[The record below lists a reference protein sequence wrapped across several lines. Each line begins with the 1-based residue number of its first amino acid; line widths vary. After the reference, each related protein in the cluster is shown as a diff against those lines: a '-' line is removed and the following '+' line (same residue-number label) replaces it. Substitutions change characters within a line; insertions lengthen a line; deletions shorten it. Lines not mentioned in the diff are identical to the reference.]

1 MWAARG
7 LLARGAGACGGL
19 SGLDRGPH
27 GAGLCHPG
35 RVFAGIASCP
45 AQLGP
50 GLVCK
55 ALWPRAISAQFRPI
69 LHLTA
74 PWPRRQA
81 GSTVYSRAVMGRPFC
96 RPCVPIPAMSRA
108 TCWVWFCAVLRWR
121 RLAPWKSCIGLA
133 LRPISA
139 RPWPWN
145 TALPIAPPRGRI
157 FWEGI
162 RAAIIDKD
170 RAPRWRHAGL
180 AEVCAAE
187 VEAMLAPLGAAEMT
201 FETEGER
208 L

>member
-1 MWAARG
+1 MAAQ
-7 LLARGAGACGGL
+7 AGWI
-19 SGLDRGPH
+19 D
-27 GAGLCHPG
+27 
-35 RVFAGIASCP
+35 RVFKGRDGAAILSALRADTSDV
-45 AQLGP
+45 ARDVL
-50 GLVCK
+50 GLV
-55 ALWPRAISAQFRPI
+55 
-69 LHLTA
+69 
-74 PWPRRQA
+74 
-81 GSTVYSRAVMGRPFC
+81 
-96 RPCVPIPAMSRA
+96 
-108 TCWVWFCAVLRWR
+108 FCAVLRWR

-145 TALPIAPPRGRI
+145 TRFTYRATARSDFL
-157 FWEGI
+157 EGI